1 MNELWIIF
9 TLLLLIAVGCV
20 IYIVIKTKQA
30 NQSNIKSF
38 ENVENFENNGLINNG
53 SFINGNGPENHISH
67 NGNFDVVIFPNT
79 GKSSYVLRKSTSKK
93 LNDFDI
99 IYYRIDFQLKPATY
113 YCFGCLY
120 YSTKNEA
127 LVHMIKY
134 PENNKE
140 YTLKTIE
147 RDNNKND
154 KFKYYYTIFETPSGN
169 EDVRTEFYVAS
180 GFNNMSGYSYMTD
193 FELFEMN
200 DQNDIPVV
208 DNLRSYINSYNLD
221 SVSNN
226 KNIVK
231 DLSNNGFDFKASV
244 PLNVGVGDLKLEK
257 NILTGPNA
265 FKLQNKDMLA
275 LTTNF
280 TMFLFV
286 KSKPVKIKTNTN
298 TNTKMTFDS
307 YEGGIGAEDTE
318 GTEEDIPIVIA
329 SGTELVRISGNQ
341 GTAIS
346 LYIPTNY
353 GKIYLS
359 AGGLIYETPV
369 DYPINIT
376 ESVFIVRYDGT
387 KIQLYLNQTVV
398 LEEICPKIYFDN
410 KNVMINPNQTYDGN
424 LIAFAYYNQSVDESG
439 MKRVCDY
446 FIKMNAIGKDISSI
460 SSKMKEDVKSF
471 IIEPLVPS
479 AGPHSNDMCP
489 QTIFENGHYYVV
501 VPEGSKLAKS
511 VGYHGA
517 RDYGTDIDNAKH
529 IFEINFPKCEIPDI
543 LDKRKFRGDLENCP
557 FILTNEDNPCKKYDC
572 ANVEWNKK
580 DAKIG
585 NKTCKKSVD
594 TYCSKYADLDG
605 ACYCWKSEN
614 KDKKECLKFRGR
626 FEDDETCDF
635 RKFPIEKHPDSNKWI
650 EKDKIPCWGCN
661 LDKVK

>member
-9 TLLLLIAVGCV
+9 TILLLIAVGCV
-20 IYIVIKTKQA
+20 VFIVIKSKQA
-30 NQSNIKSF
+30 NKPNIKI
-38 ENVENFENNGLINNG
+38 ENFENFENGLINNG
-53 SFINGNGPENHISH
+53 SFMNGKAPENYISH
-67 NGNFDVVIFPNT
+67 NGNFDIIIFPNT
-79 GKSSYVLRKSTSKK
+79 GKSSYVLRKSSSKK

-99 IYYRIDFQLKPATY
+99 VYYRMDFQLRPATY

-120 YSTKNEA
+120 YSTKNEP

-140 YTLKTIE
+140 YTLKTVE

-169 EDVRTEFYVAS
+169 EDIRTEFYVAE

-200 DQNDIPVV
+200 DQNDIPVI
-208 DNLRSYINSYNLD
+208 DNLRSYINCYNLD
-221 SVSNN
+221 N
-226 KNIVK
+226 KSIIK

-244 PLNVGVGDLKLEK
+244 PSNVIVGDLKLGK

-275 LTTNF
+275 LTRNF

-286 KSKPVKIKTNTN
+286 KSRPTKIINN
-298 TNTKMTFDS
+298 APRDS
-307 YEGGIGAEDTE
+307 YEKYGEGGGGGGGIGAEVE
-318 GTEEDIPIVIA
+318 EYEEDIPIVIA
-329 SGTELVRISGNQ
+329 SGNELVRISGNQ
-341 GTAIS
+341 GTALSI
-346 LYIPTNY
+346 YIPANY

-376 ESVFIVRYDGT
+376 ESVFVVRYDGT

-398 LEEICPKIYFDN
+398 LEETCPNIYFDN
-410 KNVMINPNQTYDGN
+410 KNIMINPNQTYDGN
-424 LIAFAYYNQSVDESG
+424 LITFAYYNQSMDESG
-439 MKRVCDY
+439 MKQVCDY
-446 FIKMNAIGKDISSI
+446 FNKMNAIGKDISSI

-479 AGPHSNDMCP
+479 AGPHSQDMCP
-489 QTIFENGHYYVV
+489 QAIFENGHYYVV

-517 RDYGTDIDNAKH
+517 RDYGTDIDNAKN
-529 IFEINFPKCEIPDI
+529 IFEINFSKCEIPDI

-557 FILTNEDNPCKKYDC
+557 FILTNEDNPCKKYEC
-572 ANVEWNKK
+572 ADVKWNEK
-580 DAKIG
+580 DSKIG

-661 LDKVK
+661 LDKV